1 VAALSGAAA
10 VTASSSGSWLVE
22 TPQLDPVNVFDGNPE
37 TAWTEANPTS
47 AVGQWVQIRF
57 DRRLVLPGSMM
68 VTLLNDLS
76 SRPVASRLTVSTDAG
91 SITSN
96 VSRTSVAQPLRIPA
110 GATRTLRITIA
121 AARGGVP
128 GGPGAGISGLDI
140 PGVKVTRY
148 LRPAQDPAGSQAP
161 STVFSFN
168 QTVPSPASLANV
180 AAYPP
185 LARTFESSASGKFT
199 FGATAIAAPGPAL
212 DAILASLTPVR
223 RKMIAV
229 TASSTYGSLP
239 SLAPANLFRRHNPG
253 AWIAGGRDASLT
265 LSWRGMRTI
274 RRMVI
279 QPLPGLAAAPE
290 SIKITSPHGV
300 RDATV
305 GLGGQ
310 TAIVPP
316 LRTNQMTISF
326 PVVQY
331 ATSAQPIS
339 GQPARLP
346 VGLSSLSIPAL
357 SGLRPATPARHAS
370 FALPCGSGPSVRL
383 DGRMLRTRVFGSVG
397 SLISFG
403 PVRVRLC
410 RPSTGVWLAT
420 GPHRLLAASPKAF
433 TLTGMSLVNAGA
445 SGLPGRRQAQ
455 DLGSATPGQA
465 ATSLGRKVKV
475 LTWGQEYR
483 QVRVGRGAASYL
495 ELHQNENAGWTAT
508 MHGKTLRPVRLDGWQ
523 QGFVMPA
530 GQGGVV
536 TLTFKPVKFYHV
548 WIILSAAGALGLLLT
563 AIAGRRRERARELRG
578 RVREQMDQAVPA
590 AAPTLTWASSPWVV
604 PAPASAPQRV
614 KLAPWLA
621 LLGLTVL
628 IAIVGGPVALAV
640 PVVAYLAYRWPSWFG
655 ALAAAGMIA
664 AGVLTALATH
674 PSLPGTGAFGA
685 PAQACALVALTCA
698 LMPVLPDT
706 LPDALRDV
714 LPDVVSRSWAVRR

>member
-1 VAALSGAAA
+1 
-10 VTASSSGSWLVE
+10 
-22 TPQLDPVNVFDGNPE
+22 
-37 TAWTEANPTS
+37 
-47 AVGQWVQIRF
+47 
-57 DRRLVLPGSMM
+57 
-68 VTLLNDLS
+68 
-76 SRPVASRLTVSTDAG
+76 
-91 SITSN
+91 
-96 VSRTSVAQPLRIPA
+96 
-110 GATRTLRITIA
+110 
-121 AARGGVP
+121 
-128 GGPGAGISGLDI
+128 
-140 PGVKVTRY
+140 
-148 LRPAQDPAGSQAP
+148 
-161 STVFSFN
+161 VFSFN
-168 QTVPSPASLANV
+168 QSVPSPASLANV

-185 LARTFESSASGKFT
+185 LARTFESAASGRFK
-199 FGATAIAAPGPAL
+199 FGATAIATPGPEL
-212 DAILASLTPVR
+212 DTILTSLTPVR
-223 RKMIAV
+223 RKTLAV

-239 SLAPANLFRRHNPG
+239 SLAPANLFRRHKPG
-253 AWIAGGRDASLT
+253 AWIAGSRNASLT

-274 RRMVI
+274 RRMVF

-331 ATSAQPIS
+331 ATSSQPIS

-357 SGLRPATPARHAS
+357 TGLRPATPARGAS
-370 FALPCGSGPSVRL
+370 FALPCGSGPSMRL
-383 DGRMLRTRVFGSVG
+383 DGRMLRTRVFGNVG
-397 SLISFG
+397 SLFSFG
-403 PVRVRLC
+403 PVHVRLC
-410 RPSTGVWLAT
+410 RPSSGVWLAT
-420 GPHRLLAASPKAF
+420 GRHRVLAASQKAF
-433 TLTGMSLVNAGA
+433 TFTGLSLVKAPA

-455 DLGSATPGQA
+455 ELGSATQGQS
-465 ATSLGRKVKV
+465 ATSLGRTVKV
-475 LTWGQEYR
+475 LSWGQEYR
-483 QVRVGRGAASYL
+483 QVRVGQGAASYL

-563 AIAGRRRERARELRG
+563 AIAGRRRERARGLRG
-578 RVREQMDQAVPA
+578 RVREQMDQALPA

-604 PAPASAPQRV
+604 PAPASGSAPLRV
-614 KLAPWLA
+614 RLAPWLP
-621 LLGLTVL
+621 LLGLFVL

-640 PVVAYLAYRWPSWFG
+640 PVVAYLTYRWPSWLG

-664 AGVLTALATH
+664 AGILTALASH
-674 PSLPGTGAFGA
+674 PALPGTGAFGA

-706 LPDALRDV
+706 LPDV
-714 LPDVVSRSWAVRR
+714 LSRRWAVRR